1 MAENK
6 LVRVIVRALET
17 RGYRYQIFTFGSPRP
32 SQSDNVIY
40 ATRDAERAGQVAA
53 AILGGNSLAWTVPQ
67 PRLDVSMPW
76 PRAV

>member
-17 RGYRYQIFTFGSPRP
+17 GGYRYQIFTLGSPRP

-40 ATRDAERAGQVAA
+40 ATREDAERAGQVAA
-53 AILGGNSLAWTVPQ
+53 AILLKNENG
-67 PRLDVSMPW
+67 
-76 PRAV
+76 